1 MISPDPRL
9 QFNVAEKL
17 ARSIVAAAYAP
28 SPILVGANKSW
39 SPVGGERKSSKIAP
53 VDSGRASLLE
63 RPLQPRLGEATFNNV
78 PNQPNRKTKC
88 PTNFFEHAIHHNIL
102 SYLTLAAQRFC

>member
-28 SPILVGANKSW
+28 SPILVGANESC
-39 SPVGGERKSSKIAP
+39 SPVGGERQVVKNSSREQRP
-53 VDSGRASLLE
+53 SFLLE
-63 RPLQPRLGEATFNNV
+63 GPPSLG
-78 PNQPNRKTKC
+78 
-88 PTNFFEHAIHHNIL
+88 
-102 SYLTLAAQRFC
+102 